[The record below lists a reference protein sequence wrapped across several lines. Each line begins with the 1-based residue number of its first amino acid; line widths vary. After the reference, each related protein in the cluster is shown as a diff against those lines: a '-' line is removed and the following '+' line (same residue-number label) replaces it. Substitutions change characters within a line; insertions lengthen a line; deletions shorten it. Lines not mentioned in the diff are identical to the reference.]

1 MSMEKSRV
9 TATVCAGY
17 RLWAYG
23 LCAAVLFA
31 ATDSAA
37 VNAVETMPLPCP
49 QKCKTD
55 VAAPVALDETA
66 TVTVDCPDD
75 SAVAWLAL
83 HFKQWYGVH
92 APKTGRASV
101 RSRVAGGSEA
111 YTLRADPSNGV
122 RIAANTLSGVRWAA
136 YTLRQMAGVKRGT
149 FKIEGRVLP
158 SLEIAD
164 RPRLAFRGVHLCWFP
179 ETRPAQMERAIRL
192 AAYLK
197 FNYVV
202 LETWGT
208 FKSEV
213 HPWRNWPDAPCTKAE
228 ARRLADIGRD
238 LGVTVIPQMQIFG
251 HASLARGGSA
261 KHATLDMHPEYEP
274 LFEPGGWVW
283 CLANPHTQRVLRELV
298 AEMHEAFGSPPWFHL
313 GCDEANRPPCPL
325 CAKHP
330 RAKLV
335 AGHIAGMAKFLKAR
349 GARSMVW
356 HDMFVDAKDP
366 QWSDADNRANG
377 TAETAAALDLLPR
390 DIVICDWQYQGNRQD
405 AKKDWP
411 TMEYF
416 RSKGFDVCGC
426 PYGNFRSFKPMADAL
441 AKMGGMGFI
450 ETTWNTLSGKGGW
463 EKMYALG
470 AAAAWGTAAKG
481 RDAFAN
487 ALRTVDNDMK
497 VGDYRDTGVLNW
509 QIPPES
515 FQK

>member
-1 MSMEKSRV
+1 MRV
-9 TATVCAGY
+9 DVMNRIQTVGFC
-17 RLWAYG
+17 L
-23 LCAAVLFA
+23 AALVVA
-31 ATDSAA
+31 QDAQA
-37 VNAVETMPLPCP
+37 VNAVETLPLPCP
-49 QKCKTD
+49 RTCRTD
-55 VAAPVALDETA
+55 VAAPVAFDETVNVA
-66 TVTVDCPDD
+66 VACPDAA
-75 SAVAWLAL
+75 AVPWLVK
-83 HFKQWYGVH
+83 HFKEWYGVH
-92 APKTGRASV
+92 APKVGADAKK
-101 RSRVAGGSEA
+101 RVLPGGSEA
-111 YTLRADPSNGV
+111 YTLHADPSNGV
-122 RIAANTLSGVRWAA
+122 RIAANTLAGVRWAA

-179 ETRPAQMERAIRL
+179 ETRPAQIERAIRL

-197 FNYVV
+197 FNYVI
-202 LETWGT
+202 LENWGT
-208 FKSEV
+208 FRSEV

-238 LGVTVIPQMQIFG
+238 LGVTVVPQVQIFG
-251 HASLARGGSA
+251 HASLARGGST

-283 CLANPHTQRVLRELV
+283 CLANPHTQRVLRELI
-298 AEMHEAFGSPPWFHL
+298 AERHEAFGAPPWFHL

-325 CAKHP
+325 CAEHP

-335 AGHIAGMAKFLKAR
+335 ADHIAGIAAFLKER
-349 GARSMVW
+349 GARSMIW

-366 QWSDADNRANG
+366 RWSDRDNRANG

-405 AKKDWP
+405 VKKDYP

-416 RSKGFDVCGC
+416 RGKGFDVCGC

-441 AKMGGMGFI
+441 AKMDGLGFI

-463 EKMYALG
+463 GRMYTLG
-470 AAAAWGTAAKG
+470 AAAAWGTSAKG

-487 ALRTVDNDMK
+487 ALRTVDNDMGAK
-497 VGDYRDTGVLNW
+497 DYRDTGVVNR
-509 QIPPES
+509 QTVPES
-515 FQK
+515 FLK